1 MYDLE
6 IHLDDSCGTLALMG
20 TELGRAGISVEG
32 GGAWVVDGRGVAH
45 FLFDDGPAAR
55 RALEAAGVQ
64 VISCNRV
71 LRLRLKQ
78 ETPGQ
83 LGLIAGQLAEAKVN
97 ISVVYSDHANHL
109 ILVVDDVER
118 GEAVVESWSTG
129 QRARASRNDG

>member
-6 IHLDDSCGTLALMG
+6 IHLADRCGALALMG
-20 TELGRAGISVEG
+20 TALGRAGISVEG

-45 FLFDDGPAAR
+45 FLFQDGPAAHQ
-55 RALEAAGVQ
+55 ALEVAGIQ
-64 VISCNRV
+64 VISCSRV

-83 LGLIAGQLAEAKVN
+83 LGLISGQLAKANVN
-97 ISVVYSDHANHL
+97 ISVLYSDHANHL

-118 GEAVVESWSTG
+118 GEAVVESWSAG
-129 QRARASRNDG
+129 RGAKESR

>member
-6 IHLDDSCGTLALMG
+6 IHLADRCGALALMG
-20 TELGRAGISVEG
+20 TTLGKAGISVEG
-32 GGAWVVDGRGVAH
+32 GGAWVVNGRGIAH
-45 FLFDDGPAAR
+45 FLFHYGPAAR

-64 VISCNRV
+64 VISCRPV

-83 LGLIAGQLAEAKVN
+83 LGSITGQLAKANVN
-97 ISVVYSDHANHL
+97 ILVIYSDHANHL

-118 GEAVVESWSTG
+118 GEAVVESWSAG
-129 QRARASRNDG
+129 QRAKTSQEDG

>member
-6 IHLDDSCGTLALMG
+6 IHLADRCGALALMG
-20 TELGRAGISVEG
+20 TELGKAGISVEG

-45 FLFDDGPAAR
+45 FLFHDGPAAR
-55 RALEAAGVQ
+55 RTLEAAGIQ
-64 VISCNRV
+64 VISCRRV

-83 LGLIAGQLAEAKVN
+83 LGSITGQLAKANVN
-97 ISVVYSDHANHL
+97 ISVLYSDHANHL

-118 GEAVVESWSTG
+118 GEAVVQSWGTG
-129 QRARASRNDG
+129 RKG

>member
-6 IHLDDSCGTLALMG
+6 IHLADRCGALALMG
-20 TELGRAGISVEG
+20 TVLGKAGISVEG

-45 FLFDDGPAAR
+45 FLFHDGRAAR
-55 RALEAAGVQ
+55 WALEAAGVQ
-64 VISCNRV
+64 VISCKRV

-83 LGLIAGQLAEAKVN
+83 LGLISGQLAKANVN
-97 ISVVYSDHANHL
+97 ISVLYSDHSNHL

-129 QRARASRNDG
+129 QRAEASREDG

>member
-6 IHLDDSCGTLALMG
+6 IHLTDRCGALAQMG
-20 TELGRAGISVEG
+20 TALGRAGISVEG
-32 GGAWVVDGRGVAH
+32 GGAWVVHGRGVAH
-45 FLFDDGPAAR
+45 FLFHDGPAAR

-64 VISCNRV
+64 VISCSRV

-83 LGLIAGQLAEAKVN
+83 LGLITGQLAKAGVN
-97 ISVVYSDHANHL
+97 ISVLYSDHANHL

-118 GEAVVESWSTG
+118 GEVVIESWKTG
-129 QRARASRNDG
+129 QTGKSSREDG